1 MLFGAINSLGGIGWF
16 IFQKRVF
23 FDLPGVFAGI
33 IVIIFIGAVV
43 EDFIFAKLEK
53 ATIEKWGMKK

>member
-1 MLFGAINSLGGIGWF
+1 MLFGAINSLGGLGWY

-33 IVIIFIGAVV
+33 IVIILIGIAV
-43 EDFIFAKLEK
+43 EDFIFEKLEAK
-53 ATIEKWGMKK
+53 TVKKWGMLK